1 MGLEP
6 ILEKAPITLWFYG
19 AQAIIKT
26 SSKQDAIQV
35 LGVWRCI
42 MCYQLDEVLG
52 VWWCIM
58 CYQLDEEALASW
70 KQYVL

>member
-1 MGLEP
+1 MYLTHTSLGLEP

-35 LGVWRCI
+35 LGVW
-42 MCYQLDEVLG
+42 
-52 VWWCIM
+52 WCIM

-70 KQYVL
+70 KRYVL